1 MIFQKQH
8 DASIIR
14 TNVRSGCD
22 QVI

>member
-14 TNVRSGCD
+14 TNVRSGCG